1 MNIKAS
7 NKNEYWLIIAAFAA
21 VYFIWG
27 STYLG
32 IKYAIETLPP
42 FLMAGIRFLIA
53 GGLLFTIAW
62 FRTEEKPTLRQWKD
76 SSIIGALLLLC
87 GNGIVVWA
95 EHFIDSGT
103 AALLIT
109 LEPIWVLLLLWF
121 LQNKKPSG
129 KMVIA
134 MIVGLTGM
142 FLLTGVTYLSV
153 GFQKVDM
160 KGVIGISFSTLA
172 WAFGSLY
179 SIKADIPKSS
189 VMATGMQMLS
199 GGLMLLI
206 TAGVMGEFQSVNI
219 ENFSSRSLLAFG
231 YLTFFGSIIGYTA
244 YSFLLKKAHPN
255 HVSTYAYINPVIAVF
270 LGWFLADE
278 KVTAQTIIASV
289 LLIGAVVVI
298 TRFSGKEK

>member
-1 MNIKAS
+1 MNLRTQSKDS
-7 NKNEYWLIIAAFAA
+7 WLIIAAFAA
-21 VYFIWG
+21 VYIIWG

-42 FLMAGIRFLIA
+42 FLMAGIRFIIA
-53 GGLLFTIAW
+53 GGLLFGIAW
-62 FRTEEKPTLRQWKD
+62 FKTDEKPTLKQWKD

-109 LEPIWVLLLLWF
+109 LEPIWVLLLLWV
-121 LQNKKPSG
+121 LQNKKPTG

-134 MIVGLTGM
+134 MLIGLTGM
-142 FLLTGVTYLSV
+142 FLLTGATSMTS

-160 KGVIGISFSTLA
+160 RGVIGISFSTLA

-179 SIKADIPKSS
+179 SLKADIPKSS
-189 VMATGMQMLS
+189 VMATGMQMLT
-199 GGLMLLI
+199 GGVMLLI
-206 TAGVMGEFQSVNI
+206 VAVFMGEFQSVDI
-219 ENFSSRSLLAFG
+219 ASFSSKSLLAFA

-244 YSFLLKKAHPN
+244 YSFLLKRAHPN
-255 HVSTYAYINPVIAVF
+255 QVSTYAYVNPVIAVF
-270 LGWFLADE
+270 LGWFLANE
-278 KVTAQTIIASV
+278 KVTSQTVIASV

-298 TRFSGKEK
+298 TNFSKEKKV